1 MARGV
6 AKKTVA
12 EEASEAFFQ
21 ILMDQRNRFQAIS
34 AEIGLTPPQAGTL
47 YHIGFSPNGLAMSAL
62 ANTMHCDPSNV
73 TGIVDK
79 LEARRLVERRAS
91 EGDRRVKRLVLT
103 AEGVRLRD
111 KLSTRLM
118 QPAEWMLKLPAAD
131 QRALRDIL
139 VRAAAMLEDPAAAA
153 RSA

>member
-12 EEASEAFFQ
+12 EEASQAFFQ

-47 YHIGFSPNGLAMSAL
+47 YHIGMTGNGLAMSAL

-79 LEARRLVERRAS
+79 LEARGLVQRRAAES
-91 EGDRRVKRLVLT
+91 DRRVKRLVLT
-103 AEGVRLRD
+103 AEGGRVRD
-111 KLSTRLM
+111 KLSARLM
-118 QPAEWMLKLPAAD
+118 EPAEWMLKLSATD

-139 VRAAAMLEDPAAAA
+139 VRAAATLEDPAAAI